1 MFSRHDLLVSMLAVL
16 SLATSACN
24 GGGGGGDDDDDDDG
38 SSLTI
43 PNPDVS
49 FGGGDGIVVSGEPA
63 TVYGVAFQDDGKI
76 LVCGSVI
83 GPADDLDIFVLRLN
97 ADGSTDTAFGDAGRV
112 VVHAS
117 ALDDYGF
124 DITTL
129 GDGRVVVVGASG
141 LQFLNG
147 GDITVVLLGTDGT
160 PDATFDGDGI
170 LVIDTPNAAYAKAVT
185 VDASDRIVLAGTIF
199 NTDDDVV
206 VARLDDAGVLD
217 ATFSGDGSIIDNQG
231 SFERGEAIAI
241 APGGEIVV
249 GGGYEARLY
258 RFLANGDPDNTFSGN
273 GNLPLADPLDIVY
286 DLAVQADGAVVLVG
300 VDDEVV
306 DPILAVVARV
316 TQTGLL
322 ETAFG
327 TDGYRTLYE
336 GVANQV
342 DVASDGRI
350 YIGGQILATPQ
361 LTRLS
366 SAGIPDATWGSG
378 GTLSFDDI
386 TFTLAV
392 GFGTRLDADDKPVF
406 AGTLVP
412 ELVPIVFRVQ
422 P

>member
-1 MFSRHDLLVSMLAVL
+1 MLSLRNLVSMLAVL
-16 SLATSACN
+16 SLATSACS
-24 GGGGGGDDDDDDDG
+24 GGGGGGGDDDDDDG

-43 PNPDVS
+43 PNPDVA
-49 FGGGDGIVVSGEPA
+49 FGGGDGIVVSGEPG

-83 GPADDLDIFVLRLN
+83 GPADDLDILVLRLN
-97 ADGSTDTAFGDAGRV
+97 ANGTVDSAFGDGGRV

-124 DITTL
+124 DIATL
-129 GDGRVVVVGASG
+129 GDGRIVVVGGSG

-170 LVIDTPNAAYAKAVT
+170 LVIDTANTAYAKAVT
-185 VDASDRIVLAGTIF
+185 VDGSDRIVLAGTIF
-199 NTDDDVV
+199 NADEDVV
-206 VARLDDAGVLD
+206 VARLDDTGVLD

-241 APGGEIVV
+241 GPGGEIVV
-249 GGGYEARLY
+249 GGGYQARLY
-258 RFLANGDPDNTFSGN
+258 RFLDNGDPDATFSGN

-286 DLAVQADGAVVLVG
+286 DLAVQADGAIVLVG
-300 VDDEVV
+300 RDDEVI
-306 DPILAVVARV
+306 DPNLAAAARV
-316 TQTGLL
+316 DASGVLDA
-322 ETAFG
+322 AFG
-327 TDGYRTLYE
+327 TGGYRTFYE

-342 DVASDGRI
+342 DIAGDGRI
-350 YIGGQILATPQ
+350 YIGGQILGTPQ

-366 SAGIPDATWGSG
+366 PAGIPDATWGSG
-378 GTLSFDDI
+378 GTLAFDEI
-386 TFTLAV
+386 VFTLAV

-412 ELVPIVFRVQ
+412 ELAPIVFRVQ